1 MSESLQG
8 RHTTL
13 FLLMGEFFGFSHTGA
28 TRCTNQAEIW
38 QRSDSKKVRGCS
50 DGTEVLYYPAKFDGN
65 RTTHVG
71 VIFDV

>member
-8 RHTTL
+8 RRTTL

-38 QRSDSKKVRGCS
+38 QRSDSKKLEGAVMARRS
-50 DGTEVLYYPAKFDGN
+50 SIILQNLMEIER
-65 RTTHVG
+65 RTSA
-71 VIFDV
+71 